1 MDNDSK
7 HVLAEI
13 KKWYQ
18 SCNIEIESGPLH
30 SSDINSIENVWGI
43 IFYRKSS
50 REMNQINVNLLK
62 WLFNIKIV

>member
-30 SSDINSIENVWGI
+30 SSDINSIEMYEELFFIKN
-43 IFYRKSS
+43 S